1 MAWFISKEFL
11 EKQLRDSLNWILMPT
26 TAQSYQVSPLPL
38 WHSFPALPKSQI
50 IVLIAAYKVA
60 CSATHFN
67 FESVLQKYKSYMASH
82 ISQFKNIQQLN
93 KQTFIKI
100 FLDLTDKGFLKS
112 ESDTDILS
120 VNNKIALGFRL
131 KDLEEV
137 LRQKLHLLDLP
148 EAIKNWI
155 NIWYSLIKYRLLL
168 HN

>member
-1 MAWFISKEFL
+1 M
-11 EKQLRDSLNWILMPT
+11 
-26 TAQSYQVSPLPL
+26 
-38 WHSFPALPKSQI
+38 
-50 IVLIAAYKVA
+50 IAAYKVA

-155 NIWYSLIKYRLLL
+155 NI
-168 HN
+168 

>member
-1 MAWFISKEFL
+1 
-11 EKQLRDSLNWILMPT
+11 
-26 TAQSYQVSPLPL
+26 
-38 WHSFPALPKSQI
+38 
-50 IVLIAAYKVA
+50 
-60 CSATHFN
+60 
-67 FESVLQKYKSYMASH
+67 MASH

-155 NIWYSLIKYRLLL
+155 NI
-168 HN
+168 